1 MFESSITCLFR
12 WNNEHPALGH
22 LMMVWRNVFAVVW
35 LAVEISLALYAGI
48 GFTILLGYLVIIIIL
63 VIPLKAR
70 WANSNLVKAVLG
82 RLYTLNMELILR
94 GLSKSQSY
102 RVTVAVTAV
111 ILLAVAIFMIA
122 VFNFRL
128 IEIF

>member
-1 MFESSITCLFR
+1 ML
-12 WNNEHPALGH
+12 
-22 LMMVWRNVFAVVW
+22 WRTIFSVVW
-35 LAVEISLALYAGI
+35 LAVEVSLALYVGI

-102 RVTVAVTAV
+102 KVTVAVTAV
-111 ILLAVAIFMIA
+111 ILLAVALFMIA

-128 IEIF
+128 TEIF